1 MFCKR
6 TKEFLSQQGIE
17 FEERDV
23 SQDEA
28 ALDEL
33 QQRGLMTTPVTL
45 IDGEAVV
52 WDLTERS
59 WSSCSDL
66 MRRQTAN
73 LARRLM
79 SANHGC
85 AGSQTPPVKR
95 VA

>member
-23 SQDEA
+23 SQDDA

-45 IDGEAVV
+45 IDGEVV
-52 WDLTERS
+52 VGFDRAKL
-59 WSSCSDL
+59 
-66 MRRQTAN
+66 
-73 LARRLM
+73 
-79 SANHGC
+79 
-85 AGSQTPPVKR
+85 VKLLGLDE
-95 VA
+95 APDS